1 MKTLPAL
8 LTLFSCFIL
17 AVAVAQTPVE
27 VVQEQLDTYNAQDIE
42 GFANSFAEDAEIYT
56 NLGDPE
62 PSMRGRAEIIERY
75 GNMFSQNPNNRSTLI
90 GRMTQGNFVIDH
102 EWLTGRDKDV
112 HLMAIYEVEDGLIVR
127 AWFAR

>member
-1 MKTLPAL
+1 MKELRTL
-8 LTLFSCFIL
+8 LTLIPCLIL
-17 AVAVAQTPVE
+17 MSAVGQTPVE

-42 GFANSFAEDAEIYT
+42 GFASTFAEDAEIFT
-56 NLGDPE
+56 HLGDAE
-62 PSMRGRAEIIERY
+62 PSMRGRAEIIQRY

-90 GRMTQGNFVIDH
+90 GRMVQGNFVVDH

-112 HLMAIYEVEDGLIVR
+112 HLMAIYEVEDGLIIR